1 MQQQLS
7 DAEHQYRIE
16 LESTRSKYEQEL
28 QNMQR
33 ELSYQI
39 TKLQDE
45 VARVEAAKQ
54 NAIALSKFFFHIL
67 VLTRKLTTNFY
78 KKFQCKRNT
87 RTSKRSSSR
96 VLQIWRLNEPNLLAC
111 AAKRWKNNSSTVWPP
126 KHFALKSI
134 ACNKNCALLG
144 IVCSFIRTETILIR
158 IAFVQRGS
166 GQRPANVGTN
176 FG

>member
-54 NAIALSKFFFHIL
+54 NAIALSKLFHIYA
-67 VLTRKLTTNFY
+67 LTARNLTIFPIF
-78 KKFQCKRNT
+78 FQCKLNT

-96 VLQIWRLNEPNLLAC
+96 VLQIWRLNEPNLLAYV
-111 AAKRWKNNSSTVWPP
+111 AKRSKNNSSTVWPP
-126 KHFALKSI
+126 KHFALKST
-134 ACNKNCALLG
+134 ACSKNCALLG
-144 IVCSFIRTETILIR
+144 NIY
-158 IAFVQRGS
+158 
-166 GQRPANVGTN
+166 
-176 FG
+176 

>member
-1 MQQQLS
+1 MQALGEEKELLLIEYQDLHQSTSAMLAQLQNENTQYSRRVTELEERLKKAQQDLVSANAAHEKDMVSVEKYLNCCIFTSSSYFQQNLTLKMQQQLS

-54 NAIALSKFFFHIL
+54 NAIALSKFFF
-67 VLTRKLTTNFY
+67 TFW
-78 KKFQCKRNT
+78 F
-87 RTSKRSSSR
+87 
-96 VLQIWRLNEPNLLAC
+96 
-111 AAKRWKNNSSTVWPP
+111 
-126 KHFALKSI
+126 
-134 ACNKNCALLG
+134 
-144 IVCSFIRTETILIR
+144 
-158 IAFVQRGS
+158 
-166 GQRPANVGTN
+166 
-176 FG
+176 

>member
-7 DAEHQYRIE
+7 DAEHQYRIA

-54 NAIALSKFFFHIL
+54 NAIALSKFFF
-67 VLTRKLTTNFY
+67 TFW
-78 KKFQCKRNT
+78 F
-87 RTSKRSSSR
+87 
-96 VLQIWRLNEPNLLAC
+96 
-111 AAKRWKNNSSTVWPP
+111 
-126 KHFALKSI
+126 
-134 ACNKNCALLG
+134 
-144 IVCSFIRTETILIR
+144 
-158 IAFVQRGS
+158 
-166 GQRPANVGTN
+166 
-176 FG
+176 